1 MQTESLIVRPARES
15 DVPSMHEIYRHYV
28 ETTIVSFEET
38 APDLDDFAARICK
51 YRNGWACVVAEL
63 GGKVLGYAYGGP
75 HRERAAYRWS
85 VEMTI
90 YVAPGLQRQGV
101 GRGLYRVLLPMLADA
116 GYCNA
121 YAGVALPNP
130 GSVGLHRAVGFT
142 PIGTFPRVGHK
153 FGRWHD
159 VMWFHLPLR
168 ESPPD

>member
-38 APDLDDFAARICK
+38 APDLDDFAARLCK

-121 YAGVALPNP
+121 YAGIALPNP

-142 PIGTFPRVGHK
+142 PIGTFPREGHK